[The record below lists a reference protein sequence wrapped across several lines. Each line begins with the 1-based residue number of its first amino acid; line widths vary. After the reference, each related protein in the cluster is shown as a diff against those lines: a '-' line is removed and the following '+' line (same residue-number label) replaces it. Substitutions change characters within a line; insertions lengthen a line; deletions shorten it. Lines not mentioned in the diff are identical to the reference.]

1 MIKEKIVLYPEPEP
15 TPVYTSPAYSS
26 QGNRVNSYLV
36 GYDKLFS
43 FTEIGNAIKK
53 ITDQGFKIGVYF
65 QYPESKIRYYVKKFE
80 SRPAMVDAVM
90 GGAGVLIGQKV
101 GANVECAFSYE
112 SLENAVICDAI
123 DTSFGVL
130 S

>member
-1 MIKEKIVLYPEPEP
+1 M
-15 TPVYTSPAYSS
+15 
-26 QGNRVNSYLV
+26 
-36 GYDKLFS
+36 
-43 FTEIGNAIKK
+43 
-53 ITDQGFKIGVYF
+53 YF
-65 QYPESKIRYYVKKFE
+65 QYPDTKIRYYVKKFE

-112 SLENAVICDAI
+112 SLAGAVICDEI
-123 DTSFGVL
+123 ETSFGVL